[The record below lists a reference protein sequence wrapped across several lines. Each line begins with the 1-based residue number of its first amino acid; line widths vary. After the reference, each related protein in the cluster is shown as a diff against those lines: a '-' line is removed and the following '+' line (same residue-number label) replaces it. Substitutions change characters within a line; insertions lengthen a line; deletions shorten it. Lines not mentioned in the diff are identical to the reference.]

1 MIFLKPFDL
10 QSAAEMVK
18 LFSSDNI
25 VRKELGL
32 EKKEYSPKE
41 EYKFVTDWCAKTN
54 SLQFVIRYGD
64 EFAGMISLSH
74 IDKESGT
81 ARVGYWIGSEF
92 RNKGVCS
99 EAFRLILELAKNEG
113 IKEVRSDID
122 KDNLYSL
129 RIWQKYHPSITEKN
143 KKQVTVM
150 ASLFRVRDKLK

>member
-1 MIFLKPFDL
+1 MIYLEAFNIE
-10 QSAAEMVK
+10 SAHDMVR

-32 EKKEYSPKE
+32 EMKEFSPEE
-41 EYKFVTDWCAKTN
+41 EYKFVSDWCAKTN
-54 SLQFVIRYGD
+54 SEQYVIRYGN

-81 ARVGYWIGSEF
+81 ARVGYWIGSKF

-99 EAFRLILELAKNEG
+99 EAFRLVLKLAKNEG

-129 RIWQKYHPSITEKN
+129 RIWQKYHPVITEKN
-143 KKQVTVM
+143 EKQVTVM
-150 ASLFRVRDKLK
+150 ASLFRLRDKLI